1 MLPLARVWTWIGQTF
16 VPIALAW
23 MIYVRNGLPAI
34 PDKPGV
40 IVSRAYLGLLISL
53 FAGALLSW
61 VYGLYV
67 IQAKRGPRE
76 PLIPPNTTF
85 EELNS
90 RSLPISWLTSIC
102 FAIVTALAV
111 ITFSTI
117 YSDSEIAQWESA
129 SPLPGGFWG
138 SRQSAFAA
146 GCAHQPC
153 YAMSPRLNNDHTPI
167 YGVAEYI
174 LYVTDGVLIVG
185 SLALLSGLIFSASA
199 VIRKRSL

>member
-67 IQAKRGPRE
+67 IQAKRSRRAPDLVSGATLEARFIDNAVDIGPAR
-76 PLIPPNTTF
+76 
-85 EELNS
+85 
-90 RSLPISWLTSIC
+90 LPW
-102 FAIVTALAV
+102 
-111 ITFSTI
+111 
-117 YSDSEIAQWESA
+117 
-129 SPLPGGFWG
+129 
-138 SRQSAFAA
+138 
-146 GCAHQPC
+146 
-153 YAMSPRLNNDHTPI
+153 
-167 YGVAEYI
+167 
-174 LYVTDGVLIVG
+174 
-185 SLALLSGLIFSASA
+185 
-199 VIRKRSL
+199 